1 MIGTTVSHYRI
12 LEKLGEGG
20 MGVVYK
26 AHDIKLDRDVAL
38 KFLPPQVSASEAD
51 RQRFIQEAKA
61 AAALNHPNICTIHG
75 IEDVDEGGGIK
86 TFIVMEF
93 VEGKTLREH
102 AGALSSKEA
111 IDIGAQIAGGLA
123 AAHEH
128 GIVHRDIKPENV
140 MVRKDGRVLI
150 MDFGLAMLK
159 GALRLTKTGSTVGTA
174 RYMSPEQIL
183 GREIDHRSDIFSLG
197 VVLYELFA
205 GRSPFQGE
213 HEAAVLYEIANV
225 EPVPPSAV
233 KPEIRP
239 ELDALILDCLA
250 KDPNERCQSAAELR
264 RKLISLNSGARPAV
278 SSMGRPGGT
287 PSGAQGIVLDETR
300 VKRSRRWN
308 LLLSSAVILLLF
320 AVAVLLFYPRQ
331 ESLDPSKYKYA
342 PFATEREPEE
352 QPAWSPD
359 GKTIAYTRLVEGVSQ
374 IFMRNLDNPL
384 PSKLTALPRGAGSPF
399 WSSDGNVVYFISED
413 QLCSIGLAGGEPRT
427 VLEGGVSAATIS
439 PDAKT
444 IAYWSYETLEGGDST
459 EVRSALYIA
468 SPTDTSRR
476 KYRPAPFEIAG
487 NYVPNYLRFSP
498 DGKKLGLS
506 TCQAGAKGGWFWI
519 LPWPDG
525 ENAKP
530 SRAFEAAQFN
540 GPHSFS
546 WMPDSRHV
554 VLSIEGNLSIG
565 DTETGRLRQI
575 TSSVEGEIGNG
586 NVSLD
591 GKRIAF
597 TKRQRD
603 YNVMQIPL
611 DGSQPKLIMAS
622 SRNESSLSFAK
633 AGDKAA
639 YITDRS
645 GDDEIWLRVNGVDF
659 RPIVTKKD
667 FPGVERFKIIASNI
681 SPDGNHIEFSIFGTN
696 IGEKIF
702 IISTEGGKPTRVLSG
717 DNYEC
722 MGIWSP
728 DSRELAVAITENGS
742 QKLAIVRSGGRE
754 PPRFIPN
761 TNDGFSRVTWSPDG
775 TWIAYGSGED
785 IVLVSPDGSVK
796 KKIPSPETAHE
807 NGYLLVWSKDGSTIY
822 VASSVGKG
830 ARLHAVDINSGKSR
844 MLAEYQDEIE
854 FSAYFN
860 YALFGCLTSDGKNF
874 VTTVL
879 EVKSDIW
886 MLEGFPEK

>member
-75 IEDVDEGGGIK
+75 IEDVDEGGSIK

-93 VEGKTLREH
+93 VDGKTLRER
-102 AGALSSKEA
+102 AGTLSSKEA

-123 AAHEH
+123 AAHDH

-140 MVRKDGRVLI
+140 MVRKDGRALI

-174 RYMSPEQIL
+174 RYMSPEQVL

-225 EPVPPSAV
+225 DPVPPSAV

-278 SSMGRPGGT
+278 SSIGQP
-287 PSGAQGIVLDETR
+287 GIVLDETR

-308 LLLSSAVILLLF
+308 LLLSSAVILLLS

-342 PFATEREPEE
+342 PFATEQEPERV
-352 QPAWSPD
+352 PAWSPD
-359 GKTIAYTRLVEGVSQ
+359 GRTIAYTRLVEGVSQ
-374 IFMRNLDNPL
+374 IYMRNLDSPL
-384 PSKLTALPRGAGSPF
+384 PSKLTALPQDAGSPF
-399 WSSDGNVVYFISED
+399 WSPDGNVVYFISES
-413 QLCSIGLAGGEPRT
+413 QLYSIGLAGGEPRK
-427 VLEGGVSAATIS
+427 VLERGVIAAAIS
-439 PDAKT
+439 PDAKS
-444 IAYWSYETLEGGDST
+444 IAYWSDEPLESGDST
-459 EVRSALYIA
+459 EVRSSLYIA
-468 SPTDTSRR
+468 SPADTSRR
-476 KYRPAPFEIAG
+476 KYRPAPFECVGSYI
-487 NYVPNYLRFSP
+487 PTYLQFSP
-498 DGKKLGLS
+498 DGKKLALS
-506 TCQAGAKGGWFWI
+506 TMQAGGKGITFWI

-525 ENAKP
+525 EDAKP
-530 SRAFEAAQFN
+530 SRAFDTAQFG
-540 GPHSFS
+540 GPPSFS

-554 VLSIEGNLSIG
+554 VLAIKGNLWVG

-575 TSSVEGEIGNG
+575 TSSIEGEIGTVD
-586 NVSLD
+586 VSRD

-597 TKRQRD
+597 NKAKGD
-603 YNVMQIPL
+603 YNVIQIPL

-622 SRNESSLSFAK
+622 SRSEYSLSFAM
-633 AGDKAA
+633 AGDKSA
-639 YITDRS
+639 YITNRS

-667 FPGVERFKIIASNI
+667 FPDVGRFGIVSSNI
-681 SPDGNHIEFSIFGTN
+681 SPDGNHIEFSISGNDFA
-696 IGEKIF
+696 ERIF
-702 IISTEGGKPTRVLSG
+702 ISSTEGGKPTRLLSG

-722 MGIWSP
+722 MGSWSP
-728 DSRELAVAITENGS
+728 DSKELAVSISEKGS
-742 QKLAIVRSGGRE
+742 QKLAIVRSGGQE
-754 PPRFIPN
+754 PPRLIPN
-761 TNDGFSRVTWSPDG
+761 VNDEMYNRASWSPDG
-775 TWIAYGSGED
+775 KWIAYGYGED
-785 IVLVSPDGSVK
+785 IVLVSPDGRVK
-796 KKIPSPETAHE
+796 EKIPSPETAHE
-807 NGYLLVWSKDGSTIY
+807 KGYLLVWSKDGSTIY

-844 MLAEYQDEIE
+844 KLAEYQDEIE
-854 FSAYFN
+854 FSTN
-860 YALFGCLTSDGKNF
+860 YNFALFGCLASDGKSF
-874 VTTVL
+874 VTTTFDY
-879 EVKSDIW
+879 KSDIW
-886 MLEGFPEK
+886 ILEGFPVK